1 MKTSTGNLAAIGQ
14 ARWLGFLLSDL
25 KSVVSPRSRE
35 GFYLLG
41 EFGKRSAAI
50 RHFFS
55 LPRILHHS
63 VRPKKPRTPDTL

>member
-50 RHFFS
+50 RHFFFS
-55 LPRILHHS
+55 S
-63 VRPKKPRTPDTL
+63 KKPAPFC